1 MNITVL
7 YIAASSILSASPS
20 HGPGLPNGYIP
31 VTSVMPVNLNGAY
44 GNSMNVFAN
53 LSCDF
58 GSEGASLVTT
68 QQALAAYNVAR
79 HSWDNIPPP
88 ALLPIM
94 QNGGQR
100 LGKWNIPGLSPGVEY
115 RLTLSGTSYWEG
127 EGQPWNLT
135 WEWVQPANVAR

>member
-1 MNITVL
+1 MNIAL
-7 YIAASSILSASPS
+7 AYIAATSILSASPS

-31 VTSVMPVNLNGAY
+31 VTSVMPVDSNGAS
-44 GNSMNVFAN
+44 GNSMYVFAN

-94 QNGGQR
+94 QMGGQK
-100 LGKWNIPGLSPGVEY
+100 LGKWNIAGLSPGVEY

-135 WEWVQPANVAR
+135 WEWVQPAGVAR